1 MCFDPVSATIA
12 ATVGAEMVA
21 GAAGTT
27 AATGVGIGTIGT
39 GLGLA
44 GAGLGAYGQLQKGTA
59 EQQQAEYAARVAEAN
74 AKGARIQGASE
85 AERISGKYDIQK
97 GAQIA
102 AAAGS
107 GVNPNAGSAALII
120 QGDTEKN
127 RHLDTM
133 ASLWN
138 SESAAT
144 AFEGQAT
151 GNRLAG
157 KNAKKASH
165 LNAGASFLTGLGRAT
180 GKQALELA

>member
-1 MCFDPVSATIA
+1 MT
-12 ATVGAEMVA
+12 A
-21 GAAGTT
+21 GAAGT
-27 AATGVGIGTIGT
+27 AAAGGLGLGTVTT

-59 EQQQAEYAARVAEAN
+59 EQQQAEYAAKIAEAN

-97 GAQIA
+97 GQQIA

-144 AFEGQAT
+144 AFEGQAA
-151 GNRLAG
+151 GQRLAG
-157 KNAKKASH
+157 KNAKKASY
-165 LNAGASFLTGLGRAT
+165 LNAGTSFLTGLGKMQGTRT
-180 GKQALELA
+180 IEVG